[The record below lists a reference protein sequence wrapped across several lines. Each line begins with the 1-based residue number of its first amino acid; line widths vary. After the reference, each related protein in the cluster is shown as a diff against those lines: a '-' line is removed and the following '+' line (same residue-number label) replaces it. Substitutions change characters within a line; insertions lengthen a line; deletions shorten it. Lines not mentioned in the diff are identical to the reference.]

1 MQTSYTLSGGPTI
14 QRIGFGAMRLC
25 GQPGNFG
32 PYPQWEEGKQLLR
45 DLVEL
50 GVQIIDTAEPYG
62 PGFNEELIAD
72 ALYPYPAD
80 LVIATKGGVTKESPD
95 RIYPNGHPDRLRQAA
110 EASLRRLKQE
120 TLALYYLHRPDPQVP
135 LEDSVGALVELKA
148 AGKVQ
153 QIGLSNVSLAQLQ
166 QAQKL
171 TPIVAVQN
179 RYAPNDRE
187 FEELLAYCDTQNIA
201 FFPYGSLGAHPQR
214 YGAPLANSTGLV
226 ADFAKQSNV
235 TPIQL
240 AIAWLLHHRKNI
252 VLIPGSTRLS
262 HMRDNLAAMS
272 ISLSEEEMQK
282 LSRAYA
288 EMPTPL

>member
-135 LEDSVGALVELKA
+135 LEDSVGALVELKS

-214 YGAPLANSTGLV
+214 YGASLASSTGLV

-288 EMPTPL
+288 EMPKPL